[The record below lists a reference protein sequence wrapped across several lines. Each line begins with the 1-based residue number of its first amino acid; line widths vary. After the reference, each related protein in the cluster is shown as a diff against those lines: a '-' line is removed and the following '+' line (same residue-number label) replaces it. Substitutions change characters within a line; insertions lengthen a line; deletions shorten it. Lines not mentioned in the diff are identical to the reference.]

1 MSISLCL
8 SGVQLIPGP
17 PMQTEYYRHFVFN
30 GYRVRRGG
38 FIEDKLGTIMLDKLR
53 TEGPAAHTRF
63 GTWLWDDACPGAM
76 VGHLNGRGFLGDDS
90 NRLGVPV
97 PCHHASQASLN
108 INKQRS
114 LCQVRGHLAASTCF
128 ATR

>member
-1 MSISLCL
+1 
-8 SGVQLIPGP
+8 
-17 PMQTEYYRHFVFN
+17 MQTEYYRHFVFN

-63 GTWLWDDACPGAM
+63 GTWLWDDARPGAM
-76 VGHLNGRGFLGDDS
+76 VGHLNGRGFLDDDS

-97 PCHHASQASLN
+97 PCCHASQA
-108 INKQRS
+108 
-114 LCQVRGHLAASTCF
+114 
-128 ATR
+128 